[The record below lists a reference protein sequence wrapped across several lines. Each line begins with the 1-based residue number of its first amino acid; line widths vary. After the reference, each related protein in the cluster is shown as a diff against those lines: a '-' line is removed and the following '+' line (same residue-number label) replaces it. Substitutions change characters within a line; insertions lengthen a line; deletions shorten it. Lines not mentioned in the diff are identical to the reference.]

1 MLDVT
6 RLRVLVAVAR
16 YGSVTA
22 AARALNYA
30 QPSVSH
36 HLARLEAE
44 TGIKLI
50 QRAGRGIRLTDA
62 GRLLA
67 ERAAEVIGRLD
78 AAENELAAYTGLRA
92 GRLRLAAFPSA
103 LGTIVPAAAAM
114 LRGRQPSVDLRL
126 TEAEPPE
133 ALRMLRAGYVD
144 VALVFRYVPDSPSP
158 DAPTG
163 APGPTGTQGPAGV
176 PRQADAPGVPRPGS
190 APGAV
195 GVPGAATAAGTAS
208 APGAATAAGT
218 ASAPGAASAAG
229 TASAPGAA
237 SAAGIADAPGT
248 ADAVSWGG
256 WGADFDEDG
265 GIDLTEGLRERLILD
280 EPVHLVTSG
289 HGSGQVPADLSRYA
303 RHRWIAGCDRCR
315 ANLLRQ
321 CAQAGFVPKIAFT
334 TDDYVAVQALVAAD
348 LGVSTLPA
356 LCLRAARHPGVKTA
370 PLAGAR
376 RHVFAV
382 RYGDPPD
389 PPAVTLLMDVLR
401 SAAES
406 GAALPSPA

>member
-16 YGSVTA
+16 CGSVTA

-44 TGIKLI
+44 TGTKLI

-103 LGTIVPAAAAM
+103 LGTIVPAAGAM
-114 LRGRQPSVDLRL
+114 LREHQPGVDLRL

-144 VALVFRYVPDSPSP
+144 VALVFRYSP
-158 DAPTG
+158 DPDG
-163 APGPTGTQGPAGV
+163 M
-176 PRQADAPGVPRPGS
+176 
-190 APGAV
+190 
-195 GVPGAATAAGTAS
+195 AAGRE
-208 APGAATAAGT
+208 GEN
-218 ASAPGAASAAG
+218 
-229 TASAPGAA
+229 
-237 SAAGIADAPGT
+237 
-248 ADAVSWGG
+248 V
-256 WGADFDEDG
+256 DEEG
-265 GIDLTEGLRERLILD
+265 GIDLAEGLREKLLLD
-280 EPVHLVTSG
+280 EPVHLVTSASAHAG
-289 HGSGQVPADLSRYA
+289 PGGAEPPAELAGYA

-321 CAQAGFVPKIAFT
+321 CALAGFTPTIAFT
-334 TDDYVAVQALVAAD
+334 TDDYIAVQALVAAD

-356 LCLRAARHPGVKTA
+356 LCLRAARHPGIRTV
-370 PLAGAR
+370 PLPGAR
-376 RHVFAV
+376 RYVFAV

-389 PPAVTLLMDVLR
+389 PPAVKLLMEVLR
-401 SAAES
+401 TAAVPPPRAADSEAG
-406 GAALPSPA
+406 GAGSCAGEPAQLQSPA

>member
-36 HLARLEAE
+36 HLARLESE
-44 TGIKLI
+44 TGTKLV

-103 LGTIVPAAAAM
+103 LGTIVPAAAAF
-114 LRGRQPSVDLRL
+114 LRGVNPGLDLRL

-144 VALVFRYVPDSPSP
+144 VALIFRHSP
-158 DAPTG
+158 DPVSVD
-163 APGPTGTQGPAGV
+163 AGL
-176 PRQADAPGVPRPGS
+176 D
-190 APGAV
+190 
-195 GVPGAATAAGTAS
+195 
-208 APGAATAAGT
+208 
-218 ASAPGAASAAG
+218 
-229 TASAPGAA
+229 
-237 SAAGIADAPGT
+237 
-248 ADAVSWGG
+248 
-256 WGADFDEDG
+256 DEENVDV
-265 GIDLTEGLRERLILD
+265 TEGLRERLLLD
-280 EPVHLVTSG
+280 EPVYLITSAREACP
-289 HGSGQVPADLSRYA
+289 SDVVDLSQYA

-315 ANLLRQ
+315 AHLIAQ
-321 CAQAGFVPKIAFT
+321 CTTAGFTPKIAFT
-334 TDDYVAVQALVAAD
+334 TDDFVAVQALVAAD
-348 LGVSTLPA
+348 LGVSTLAA
-356 LCLRAARHPGVKTA
+356 LCLRAARHPGIRTFA
-370 PLAGAR
+370 LPDTR
-376 RHVFAV
+376 RYVYAV

-389 PPAVTLLMDVLR
+389 PPAVTEVMDALQA
-401 SAAES
+401 AAERPRT
-406 GAALPSPA
+406 AE

>member
-44 TGIKLI
+44 TGTKLI

-114 LRGRQPSVDLRL
+114 LREYQPGVDLRL

-144 VALVFRYVPDSPSP
+144 VALVFRYSP
-158 DAPTG
+158 DVRG
-163 APGPTGTQGPAGV
+163 ADDQ
-176 PRQADAPGVPRPGS
+176 DARGQEASV
-190 APGAV
+190 
-195 GVPGAATAAGTAS
+195 AAGN
-208 APGAATAAGT
+208 PAAEHGM
-218 ASAPGAASAAG
+218 SLP
-229 TASAPGAA
+229 
-237 SAAGIADAPGT
+237 
-248 ADAVSWGG
+248 
-256 WGADFDEDG
+256 DEDV
-265 GIDLTEGLRERLILD
+265 GIDIAEGLRERLLLD
-280 EPVHLVTSG
+280 EQVHLVTSAQAIEEP
-289 HGSGQVPADLSRYA
+289 SADLAGYA
-303 RHRWIAGCDRCR
+303 RYRWIAGCDRCR

-321 CAQAGFVPKIAFT
+321 CALAGFTPKIAFT

-348 LGVSTLPA
+348 LGISILPA
-356 LCLRAARHPGVKTA
+356 LALRAARHPGIRTV
-370 PLAGAR
+370 PLPGAR
-376 RHVFAV
+376 RYVFAV

-389 PPAVTLLMDVLR
+389 PPAVSLLLDVLCTVAVSPR
-401 SAAES
+401 AADS
-406 GAALPSPA
+406 TVQLQSPA

>member
-16 YGSVTA
+16 CGSVTA

-44 TGIKLI
+44 TGTKLI

-78 AAENELAAYTGLRA
+78 AAENELASYTGLRA

-103 LGTIVPAAAAM
+103 LGTIVPAAAAI
-114 LRGRQPSVDLRL
+114 LREHQPGVDLRL

-144 VALVFRYVPDSPSP
+144 VALVFRYSP
-158 DAPTG
+158 DVPSAD
-163 APGPTGTQGPAGV
+163 GPDAKNTEALMAAGN
-176 PRQADAPGVPRPGS
+176 P
-190 APGAV
+190 
-195 GVPGAATAAGTAS
+195 AAT
-208 APGAATAAGT
+208 PGM
-218 ASAPGAASAAG
+218 SLP
-229 TASAPGAA
+229 
-237 SAAGIADAPGT
+237 D
-248 ADAVSWGG
+248 DV
-256 WGADFDEDG
+256 G
-265 GIDLTEGLRERLILD
+265 GIDITEGLRERLLLD
-280 EPVHLVTSG
+280 EQVHLVTSAEATAEP
-289 HGSGQVPADLSRYA
+289 SADLAGYA

-321 CAQAGFVPKIAFT
+321 CALAGFTPKIAFT

-356 LCLRAARHPGVKTA
+356 LCLRAARHPGIRTV
-370 PLAGAR
+370 PLPGVHR
-376 RHVFAV
+376 YVFAV

-389 PPAVTLLMDVLR
+389 PPAVNRLLEVLGT
-401 SAAES
+401 AA
-406 GAALPSPA
+406 GLPPHADSTAQLQSPA

>member
-44 TGIKLI
+44 TGTKLI

-114 LRGRQPSVDLRL
+114 LREYQPDVDLRL

-144 VALVFRYVPDSPSP
+144 VALVFRYSP
-158 DAPTG
+158 DAPG
-163 APGPTGTQGPAGV
+163 ADG
-176 PRQADAPGVPRPGS
+176 
-190 APGAV
+190 PGAKDSE
-195 GVPGAATAAGTAS
+195 AALAAGN
-208 APGAATAAGT
+208 PATG
-218 ASAPGAASAAG
+218 SGMSLP
-229 TASAPGAA
+229 
-237 SAAGIADAPGT
+237 DE
-248 ADAVSWGG
+248 
-256 WGADFDEDG
+256 EDG
-265 GIDLTEGLRERLILD
+265 IDITEGLRERLLLD
-280 EPVHLVTSG
+280 EEIHLVTSA
-289 HGSGQVPADLSRYA
+289 QAIAEPPADLAGYA
-303 RHRWIAGCDRCR
+303 RYRWIAGCDRCR

-321 CAQAGFVPKIAFT
+321 CALAGFTPKIAFT
-334 TDDYVAVQALVAAD
+334 TDDYIAVQALVAAD
-348 LGVSTLPA
+348 LGVSILPGLA
-356 LCLRAARHPGVKTA
+356 LRAARHPGIRTV
-370 PLAGAR
+370 PLLGAR
-376 RHVFAV
+376 RYVFAV
-382 RYGDPPD
+382 RYGNPPD
-389 PPAVTLLMDVLR
+389 PPTVDLLLEVLGAVAVSPRAGDSTAQLQ
-401 SAAES
+401 
-406 GAALPSPA
+406 SPA

>member
-103 LGTIVPAAAAM
+103 LGTIVPAAAAL
-114 LRGRQPSVDLRL
+114 LRGRQPTIDLRL

-144 VALVFRYVPDSPSP
+144 VALVFRYFPGDSGPDPAAAGEGAKNPSGH
-158 DAPTG
+158 G
-163 APGPTGTQGPAGV
+163 ARHGNAAG
-176 PRQADAPGVPRPGS
+176 GS
-190 APGAV
+190 S
-195 GVPGAATAAGTAS
+195 GAAGGSSGAAGGS
-208 APGAATAAGT
+208 SGAAVFGT
-218 ASAPGAASAAG
+218 GGYADDDDGA
-229 TASAPGAA
+229 
-237 SAAGIADAPGT
+237 
-248 ADAVSWGG
+248 
-256 WGADFDEDG
+256 
-265 GIDLTEGLRERLILD
+265 IDITEGLRERLILD
-280 EPVHLVTSG
+280 EPVHLVTSA
-289 HGSGQVPADLSRYA
+289 HAEQAPAELSRYA

-321 CAQAGFVPKIAFT
+321 CAQAGFIPKIAFT

-356 LCLRAARHPGVKTA
+356 LALRAARHPGVKTV

-389 PPAVTLLMDVLR
+389 PPAVTMLMDVLR
-401 SAAES
+401 AVAEPA
-406 GAALPSPA
+406 GAAGTAGPAGAADLAGAAGAADLAG

>member
-16 YGSVTA
+16 CGSVTA
-22 AARALNYA
+22 AARELNYA

-67 ERAAEVIGRLD
+67 ERGAEVIGRLD

-103 LGTIVPAAAAM
+103 LGTIVPTAAAM
-114 LRGRQPSVDLRL
+114 LRGKQPSIDLRL

-144 VALVFRYVPDSPSP
+144 VALVFRYLPDDPGPDGP
-158 DAPTG
+158 DAESTDSAGFG
-163 APGPTGTQGPAGV
+163 AGFGT
-176 PRQADAPGVPRPGS
+176 
-190 APGAV
+190 
-195 GVPGAATAAGTAS
+195 
-208 APGAATAAGT
+208 
-218 ASAPGAASAAG
+218 
-229 TASAPGAA
+229 
-237 SAAGIADAPGT
+237 
-248 ADAVSWGG
+248 
-256 WGADFDEDG
+256 DEDG
-265 GIDLTEGLRERLILD
+265 AIDITEGLRERLILD
-280 EPVHLVTSG
+280 EPVHLVISAHTADG
-289 HGSGQVPADLSRYA
+289 PPDLSRYA

-334 TDDYVAVQALVAAD
+334 TDDYVAVQALVAAE

-356 LCLRAARHPGVKTA
+356 LCLRAARHPGIKTV
-370 PLAGAR
+370 PLPGVHR
-376 RHVFAV
+376 QVFAV

-389 PPAVTLLMDVLR
+389 PSAVTMLMDVLR
-401 SAAES
+401 
-406 GAALPSPA
+406 GAVEPAGPAGLAG

>member
-44 TGIKLI
+44 TGTKLI

-114 LRGRQPSVDLRL
+114 LREHQPGVDLRL

-144 VALVFRYVPDSPSP
+144 VALVFRYSP
-158 DAPTG
+158 DP
-163 APGPTGTQGPAGV
+163 
-176 PRQADAPGVPRPGS
+176 D
-190 APGAV
+190 
-195 GVPGAATAAGTAS
+195 GAATAGR
-208 APGAATAAGT
+208 PGE
-218 ASAPGAASAAG
+218 
-229 TASAPGAA
+229 
-237 SAAGIADAPGT
+237 T
-248 ADAVSWGG
+248 AD
-256 WGADFDEDG
+256 DES
-265 GIDLTEGLRERLILD
+265 GIDLTEGLREKLLLS
-280 EPVHLVTSG
+280 EPVHLVISA
-289 HGSGQVPADLSRYA
+289 SASAPAHPAPAHPAPGGPDPPAELAGYA

-321 CAQAGFVPKIAFT
+321 CALAGFTPKIAFT
-334 TDDYVAVQALVAAD
+334 TDDYIAVQALVAAD

-356 LCLRAARHPGVKTA
+356 LCLRAARHPGIRTV
-370 PLAGAR
+370 PLPGAR
-376 RHVFAV
+376 RYVFAV

-389 PPAVTLLMDVLR
+389 PPAVNLLMEVLR
-401 SAAES
+401 TAAVPPPRGNAG
-406 GAALPSPA
+406 GADEAGSCDGEPAQLQSPA

>member
-103 LGTIVPAAAAM
+103 LGTIVPAAAAL
-114 LRGRQPSVDLRL
+114 LRGKQPSIDLRL

-144 VALVFRYVPDSPSP
+144 VALVFRYLPDGS
-158 DAPTG
+158 G
-163 APGPTGTQGPAGV
+163 AEA
-176 PRQADAPGVPRPGS
+176 
-190 APGAV
+190 
-195 GVPGAATAAGTAS
+195 
-208 APGAATAAGT
+208 
-218 ASAPGAASAAG
+218 GAASGASGASG
-229 TASAPGAA
+229 TSGASGA
-237 SAAGIADAPGT
+237 SGVD
-248 ADAVSWGG
+248 V
-256 WGADFDEDG
+256 DG
-265 GIDLTEGLRERLILD
+265 GHGGAHGATVFGPSGFADEEDSGIDITEGLRERLILD
-280 EPVHLVTSG
+280 EPIHLVTAA
-289 HGSGQVPADLSRYA
+289 HGTEQGPADLARFA

-321 CAQAGFVPKIAFT
+321 CAQAGFIPKIAFT
-334 TDDYVAVQALVAAD
+334 TDDYVAVQALVAAE

-356 LCLRAARHPGVKTA
+356 LCLRAARHPGIKTA
-370 PLAGAR
+370 PLPGAR
-376 RHVFAV
+376 RQVFAV

-389 PPAVTLLMDVLR
+389 PPAVTMLMDVLR
-401 SAAES
+401 SVAE
-406 GAALPSPA
+406 PAG

>member
-1 MLDVT
+1 VT

-16 YGSVTA
+16 CGSVTA

-44 TGIKLI
+44 TGTKLI

-103 LGTIVPAAAAM
+103 LGTIVPAAGAM
-114 LRGRQPSVDLRL
+114 LREHQPGVDLRL

-144 VALVFRYVPDSPSP
+144 VALVFRYSP
-158 DAPTG
+158 DPDG
-163 APGPTGTQGPAGV
+163 M
-176 PRQADAPGVPRPGS
+176 
-190 APGAV
+190 
-195 GVPGAATAAGTAS
+195 AAGRE
-208 APGAATAAGT
+208 GER
-218 ASAPGAASAAG
+218 
-229 TASAPGAA
+229 
-237 SAAGIADAPGT
+237 
-248 ADAVSWGG
+248 V
-256 WGADFDEDG
+256 DEES
-265 GIDLTEGLRERLILD
+265 GIDLAEGLREKLLLD
-280 EPVHLVTSG
+280 EPVHLVTSASG
-289 HGSGQVPADLSRYA
+289 HAAPGGAEPPAELAGYA

-321 CAQAGFVPKIAFT
+321 CALAGFTPKIAFT
-334 TDDYVAVQALVAAD
+334 TDDYIAVQALVAAD

-356 LCLRAARHPGVKTA
+356 LCLRAARHPGIRTV
-370 PLAGAR
+370 PLPGAR
-376 RHVFAV
+376 RYVFAV

-389 PPAVTLLMDVLR
+389 PPAVKLLMEVLR
-401 SAAES
+401 TAAVPPQRAADSGAGSGADSGADS
-406 GAALPSPA
+406 GAAPALPR

>member
-44 TGIKLI
+44 TGTKLI

-114 LRGRQPSVDLRL
+114 LRERQPSVDLRL

-144 VALVFRYVPDSPSP
+144 VALVFRYSP
-158 DAPTG
+158 DG
-163 APGPTGTQGPAGV
+163 
-176 PRQADAPGVPRPGS
+176 
-190 APGAV
+190 PGADGPV
-195 GVPGAATAAGTAS
+195 GPDRE
-208 APGAATAAGT
+208 APM
-218 ASAPGAASAAG
+218 AP
-229 TASAPGAA
+229 
-237 SAAGIADAPGT
+237 ADH
-248 ADAVSWGG
+248 
-256 WGADFDEDG
+256 EEG
-265 GIDLTEGLRERLILD
+265 GIDITEGLREQLLLD
-280 EPVHLVTSG
+280 EQVHLVTSAQASAEPSAEL
-289 HGSGQVPADLSRYA
+289 SGYA
-303 RHRWIAGCDRCR
+303 RYRWIAGCDRCR

-321 CAQAGFVPKIAFT
+321 CALAGFTPKIAFT

-356 LCLRAARHPGVKTA
+356 LCLRAARHPGIRTM
-370 PLAGAR
+370 PLPGAHR
-376 RHVFAV
+376 YVFAV

-389 PPAVTLLMDVLR
+389 RPAVNLLMEVLR
-401 SAAES
+401 RSAVPPPR
-406 GAALPSPA
+406 AAGSLAADAAQLQSPA

>member
-16 YGSVTA
+16 CGSVTA
-22 AARALNYA
+22 AARELNYA

-67 ERAAEVIGRLD
+67 ERGAEVIGRLD

-103 LGTIVPAAAAM
+103 LGTIVPTAAAM
-114 LRGRQPSVDLRL
+114 LRAKQPSIDLRL

-144 VALVFRYVPDSPSP
+144 VALVFRYLPDDPGPDGP
-158 DAPTG
+158 DAESTDSAGFG
-163 APGPTGTQGPAGV
+163 AGFGT
-176 PRQADAPGVPRPGS
+176 
-190 APGAV
+190 
-195 GVPGAATAAGTAS
+195 
-208 APGAATAAGT
+208 
-218 ASAPGAASAAG
+218 
-229 TASAPGAA
+229 
-237 SAAGIADAPGT
+237 
-248 ADAVSWGG
+248 
-256 WGADFDEDG
+256 DEDG
-265 GIDLTEGLRERLILD
+265 AIDITEGLRERLILD
-280 EPVHLVTSG
+280 EPVHLVISAHTADG
-289 HGSGQVPADLSRYA
+289 PPDLSRYA

-334 TDDYVAVQALVAAD
+334 TDDYVAVQALVAAE

-356 LCLRAARHPGVKTA
+356 LCLRAARHPGIKTV
-370 PLAGAR
+370 PLPGVHR
-376 RHVFAV
+376 QVFAV

-389 PPAVTLLMDVLR
+389 PSAVTMLMDVLR
-401 SAAES
+401 
-406 GAALPSPA
+406 GAVEPAGPAGPAG

>member
-6 RLRVLVAVAR
+6 RLRVLVAVER
-16 YGSVTA
+16 HGSVTA

-50 QRAGRGIRLTDA
+50 ERAGRGIRLTDA

-103 LGTIVPAAAAM
+103 LGTIVPAAAAL
-114 LRGRQPSVDLRL
+114 LRGHQPSVDLRL

-144 VALVFRYVPDSPSP
+144 VAVIFRYLPDGPGGPGAGLPGPVTAESP
-158 DAPTG
+158 D
-163 APGPTGTQGPAGV
+163 PAGL
-176 PRQADAPGVPRPGS
+176 ADG
-190 APGAV
+190 
-195 GVPGAATAAGTAS
+195 
-208 APGAATAAGT
+208 
-218 ASAPGAASAAG
+218 
-229 TASAPGAA
+229 
-237 SAAGIADAPGT
+237 
-248 ADAVSWGG
+248 
-256 WGADFDEDG
+256 EDD
-265 GIDLTEGLRERLILD
+265 GIDITEGLREWLLLD
-280 EPVHLVTSG
+280 EPVHLVTSA
-289 HGSGQVPADLSRYA
+289 HGAEPPAPDLSRYA

-315 ANLLRQ
+315 ATLLRQ
-321 CAQAGFVPKIAFT
+321 CAVAGFAPKIAFT
-334 TDDYVAVQALVAAD
+334 TDDYVAVQALVAAG

-356 LCLRAARHPGVKTA
+356 LCLRAARHPGVRTV

-376 RHVFAV
+376 RQVFAV

-389 PPAVTLLMDVLR
+389 PSAVTALIDVLG
-401 SAAES
+401 AVAEPP
-406 GAALPSPA
+406 GSPD